1 MASRHPR
8 LTSVT
13 IHAQGHAPLL
23 TDRFSMG
30 IIADFLRETD
40 LDAAAQT
47 GVEKNGRKQLPSLG
61 GATLIG

>member
-1 MASRHPR
+1 
-8 LTSVT
+8 VT

-40 LDAAAQT
+40 PDAADRSGQ
-47 GVEKNGRKQLPSLG
+47 ERNGRKQLPNLG
-61 GATLIG
+61 PMPVA